1 MKIKYQQYFPDSD
14 DMYPILP
21 VTLAFRGN
29 KCSVRCLLD
38 SGATRSVF
46 NFDIAVELG
55 IDLKTARREIFQGVG
70 NVEVEGFGASI
81 DLNVSGF
88 SNWITIDA
96 GFVNDDDMPLLGRSG
111 IFDNYQI
118 IFEQYLGRFQI
129 LSKIQK
135 KLI

>member
-1 MKIKYQQYFPDSD
+1 
-14 DMYPILP
+14 MYPILP
-21 VTLAFRGN
+21 VTLAFGSN

-55 IDLKTARREIFQGVG
+55 IDLKTARREMFQGVG
-70 NVEVEGFGASI
+70 NIQVEGFGSPLK
-81 DLNVSGF
+81 LNIAGF
-88 SNWITIDA
+88 TNWITIDA
-96 GFVNDDDMPLLGRSG
+96 GFIDDDDMPLLGRSG

-129 LSKIQK
+129 FSKIQK
-135 KLI
+135 TLI